1 MTSSPSPSPLLVIGA
16 PRSGFTLLIS
26 VLTEIRIRS
35 GDQPTPRQLVLRLV
49 EADLGRMVADRVV
62 AVFQQA
68 GLADRLLFNDNF
80 RRLVGGPRWID
91 EKDPTKVCFRKYIG
105 APGLGDFTIITRHPA
120 ALLEVDHIVHSHTGA
135 ASWPQLSTFA
145 GHLRFASVRNP
156 FGILNSAVF
165 SINAL
170 TSEYI
175 QRFVPPEDD
184 NDLIRQRL
192 AKYKLSDRQF
202 FASLIRHLKRE
213 LDAYLPYRDRYVEMR
228 WEDLI
233 LHPTSTIR
241 RVAEAART
249 PVSDKAAEGIW
260 RDLAYRNL
268 TGAHRHNFRPG
279 HGQVGN
285 WKTSLVNEH
294 LEMVRD
300 GGLTPAIRA
309 FGFDPDERLDAAAYN
324 PFQRK
329 IAAALQSDQIIDDTA
344 DRDLFVF
351 AFNKT
356 NIDFSKFGFRI
367 GEWREHTRL
376 ERSCFKDEETEKRAS
391 DAAEEACAA
400 LNAFLEDFL
409 PLPLDDRNS
418 APSVRA
424 VFERHARTLGSLAG
438 ERFSRTREAVLG
450 ALGKRSR
457 PHWLRWFRVLKAS

>member
-1 MTSSPSPSPLLVIGA
+1 MTSSPNPSPLLVIGA

-35 GDQPTPRQLVLRLV
+35 GDSPTPRQLVLRLM
-49 EADLGRMVADRVV
+49 EADLGRVVADRVV
-62 AVFQQA
+62 AVFQKA
-68 GLADRLLFNDNF
+68 GLGDRLLFNDNF

-105 APGLGDFTIITRHPA
+105 VPGLGDFTIITRHPA
-120 ALLEVDHIVHSHTGA
+120 ALLEVDQIVHSHTGA
-135 ASWPQLSTFA
+135 ASWPELPTFA

-156 FGILNSAVF
+156 FGVLNSAVF

-192 AKYKLSDRQF
+192 AEYKLSDRQF
-202 FASLIRHLKRE
+202 FASLVRHLKRE
-213 LDAYLPYRDRYVEMR
+213 LDVYLPHRDRYVEMR

-233 LHPTSTIR
+233 LNPAPTIR
-241 RVAEAART
+241 RVAEAAGT
-249 PVSDKAAEGIW
+249 PVSDQVAEGIW

-294 LEMVRD
+294 LEMVRE
-300 GGLTPAIRA
+300 GGLAPAIRA
-309 FGFDPDERLDAAAYN
+309 FGFDPDERLDPGGYN
-324 PFQRK
+324 PFQQK
-329 IAAALQSDQIIDDTA
+329 IAAALGSDKIIDDTA

-367 GEWREHTRL
+367 GEWRDHSRM
-376 ERSCFKDEETEKRAS
+376 ERSCFKDEEVEKRAS

-400 LNAFLEDFL
+400 LNAFLEDFF
-409 PLPLDDRNS
+409 PLPLHDRNS
-418 APSVRA
+418 ASRVHA
-424 VFERHARTLGSLAG
+424 VFARHENTLAPLAS
-438 ERFSRTREAVLG
+438 ERFARTREAVVD
-450 ALGKRSR
+450 ALGRR
-457 PHWLRWFRVLKAS
+457 PRPRWLRWLTR